1 MSEIFGF
8 TQSQSSEL
16 LRMLQAYKSGQWSGA
31 NLVSSRGQLRPDI
44 IPFKFVDSGQTLV
57 PYGIAEIYGVVTAG
71 EPRLHVR
78 RPTGDDAAW
87 YIINTNASISHN
99 ANGWGTLA
107 TCAPALALYDD
118 ADTPAFGKEWG
129 PQPTSYELKRG
140 RTGFICQGTG
150 TGGSTDRVS
159 VIQQGKQGIYF
170 GTNSVSAAAKGA
182 NATVTMKDASGTTF
196 GFDRTVK
203 CRLAGLEASYD
214 CHISMIDGVW
224 ELVGKEC
231 EV

>member
-1 MSEIFGF
+1 VTEIFGF
-8 TQSQSSEL
+8 TQSQSTEL
-16 LRMLQAYKSGQWSGA
+16 LRMLQAYKAGQLGGG
-31 NLVSSRGQLRPDI
+31 NLVTPQGNLRPDI
-44 IPFKFVDSGQTLV
+44 VPFKFVESGETLV
-57 PYGIAEIYGVVTAG
+57 PYGIAEVYGVVTAG

-87 YIINTNASISHN
+87 YIINTNASVSHN

-118 ADTPAFGKEWG
+118 AQTPAFGKEWG
-129 PQPTSYELKRG
+129 PQPSSYGLKRG

-170 GTNSVSAAAKGA
+170 GTNSASLVAKGS
-182 NATVTMKDASGTTF
+182 NAIVTMKDASGTTF
-196 GFDRTVK
+196 SFTRSVK
-203 CRLAGLEASYD
+203 CRLASLEASYD

-231 EV
+231 EA

>member
-1 MSEIFGF
+1 MSEIYGF
-8 TQSQSSEL
+8 TQSQSTEL
-16 LRMLQAYKSGQWSGA
+16 LRMLQAYKAGQLGA
-31 NLVSSRGQLRPDI
+31 GNLVTAQGNLRPDI
-44 IPFKFVDSGQTLV
+44 VPFKFVESGETLL
-57 PYGIAEIYGVVTAG
+57 PYGIAEVYGVVTAG
-71 EPRLHVR
+71 EPRLTVR

-107 TCAPALALYDD
+107 TCAPALALYTST
-118 ADTPAFGKEWG
+118 DTPAFGKEFG
-129 PQPTSYELKRG
+129 PQPSLYTLKRG

-150 TGGSTDRVS
+150 TGASAYRVS

-170 GTNSVSAAAKGA
+170 GTNSASAVTKGS
-182 NATVTMKDASGTTF
+182 NATVTMKDTSGTSFSFT
-196 GFDRTVK
+196 RSVK

-214 CHISMIDGVW
+214 CHISYIDGNW

-231 EV
+231 EA